1 MIPPGRRGGLPGPAL
16 RRRLAGSAP
25 GDHERGSA
33 VVEAAV
39 GAPAFLLFVALIVL
53 AGRVAIAHQ
62 AVESAANEAA
72 RTASIARTQSEADHD
87 ATAAAASTL
96 ESQDLRCV
104 RSQVTVDTTGFAAPV
119 GTPASV
125 TATVRCTVNLSDLS
139 LPGVPGSRTVT
150 ATMSSPID
158 TYRER
163 AER

>member
-1 MIPPGRRGGLPGPAL
+1 MIPRGRRRGLAGSAR

-25 GDHERGSA
+25 VDHERGSV

-39 GAPAFLLFVALIVL
+39 GAPAFLLFVALILL

-72 RTASIARTQSEADHD
+72 RTASIARTQSEADHS
-87 ATAAAASTL
+87 ATTAAANTL

-163 AER
+163 